1 MTQDS
6 HTFEIKYVTGT
17 KVYLD
22 ESGETVITIAY
33 VEIPDSHQPRIIGC
47 FAASSSVAEAYCR
60 QLMEVLGIQEKEWPD
75 ERDVRKKDKKPRLNT
90 LRCGHIA
97 EIGIEQFQSGPIVQP
112 PQSLHQ

>member
-33 VEIPDSHQPRIIGC
+33 VEIPDSHQPHIIGC

-75 ERDVRKKDKKPRLNT
+75 ERREEKGYKAPTQYSAMWPYCPPR
-90 LRCGHIA
+90 
-97 EIGIEQFQSGPIVQP
+97 ESD
-112 PQSLHQ
+112 